1 MNEILDT
8 LSNKKLSK
16 LLKINLGTL
25 CTILGIKHFYN
36 LWYMLQIQRSQE
48 NCTKTDSLI
57 IMWV

>member
-8 LSNKKLSK
+8 LSNKKSK

-48 NCTKTDSLI
+48 NCTDSLI